1 MVRVPLENLYLQACA
16 SGTADVPGF
25 LSRTP
30 DPPSKLAIQFAETTL
45 QDLGALDDAALDKL
59 SPLGRLLGA
68 LPTHPRIGKMLV
80 LGCLLGCHHEVLSVA
95 GFLSV
100 RNPLITAPD
109 ARRHEWHIN
118 RAELIRTVGFCSDH
132 LTWALLLSD
141 WERLNIGQKRQLTQ
155 KYGLVFERMN
165 EAIRERTLLAESLV
179 TVGLLSKEM
188 VSEPMDSRSRA
199 KWPLVVAA
207 LVGGMSPN
215 LLSVERCGERTLS
228 RDPNKKAIS
237 MRYQVLQRHHSKQDA
252 MSYPKPLHMH
262 PNSLCFGADSY
273 NCPYMAF
280 FTSQQTTK
288 LYAYDATEVTPW
300 SVLLFG
306 EAPVFEETDSSKHI
320 VVGGWAR
327 FKCADDS
334 ILTIASVL
342 RKEFASILSR
352 KMADLR
358 WDHSKS
364 RELMVIKRLLLD
376 QGLAFEVRATA
387 R

>member
-1 MVRVPLENLYLQACA
+1 
-16 SGTADVPGF
+16 
-25 LSRTP
+25 
-30 DPPSKLAIQFAETTL
+30 
-45 QDLGALDDAALDKL
+45 
-59 SPLGRLLGA
+59 
-68 LPTHPRIGKMLV
+68 
-80 LGCLLGCHHEVLSVA
+80 
-95 GFLSV
+95 
-100 RNPLITAPD
+100 
-109 ARRHEWHIN
+109 
-118 RAELIRTVGFCSDH
+118 
-132 LTWALLLSD
+132 
-141 WERLNIGQKRQLTQ
+141 
-155 KYGLVFERMN
+155 
-165 EAIRERTLLAESLV
+165 
-179 TVGLLSKEM
+179 
-188 VSEPMDSRSRA
+188 
-199 KWPLVVAA
+199 
-207 LVGGMSPN
+207 
-215 LLSVERCGERTLS
+215 
-228 RDPNKKAIS
+228 
-237 MRYQVLQRHHSKQDA
+237 
-252 MSYPKPLHMH
+252 
-262 PNSLCFGADSY
+262 
-273 NCPYMAF
+273 MAF